1 MVRRIAGLGL
11 AALLLATPAAAED
24 RLKLAVGQKG
34 FWDTAMPWMGQ
45 EKGFFRAAGIA
56 LDIQWTDGGADT
68 EQAVIT
74 GSFDVGIAVGILG
87 VIGAWS
93 KRAPVVM
100 ISAQMTGS
108 PDLYWYVRAETAP
121 RGFKDLAGK
130 TVGFSRPGSSSNLIA
145 AALAKAAGVEVKLIS
160 TGGPAATL
168 TQVMSGQVDVGW
180 SAVPIN
186 LNLVQDGKIRMI
198 AFGNDAPGVAQ
209 QTVRINISNKAFV
222 DKHADALRRFLA
234 AYKRSIDWA
243 YESQEAAEMY
253 GKFALVGP
261 AVVDDLRQKYFP
273 KAALTL
279 DRIGAIEASID
290 EAVRAKR
297 LDKPLSAEQTRAMLQ
312 PIDTLNR

>member
-1 MVRRIAGLGL
+1 MRRIAGLGL

-45 EKGFFRAAGIA
+45 EKGFFREAGIA

-74 GSFDVGIAVGILG
+74 GSFDVGIAVGIMG
-87 VIGAWS
+87 VIGAWA
-93 KRAPVVM
+93 KRAPVAM

-168 TQVMSGQVDVGW
+168 T
-180 SAVPIN
+180 VPVN

-198 AFGNDAPGVAQ
+198 AAGNDAPGIAE
-209 QTVRINISNKAFV
+209 QTVRINITNKPTL
-222 DKHADALRRFLA
+222 DRRADALRRFLA
-234 AYKRSIDWA
+234 AYQRSIDWA
-243 YESQEAAEMY
+243 YDSPEALEMY
-253 GKFALVGP
+253 AKFAQVTP
-261 AVVDDLRQKYFP
+261 AVVAELRGKYFP

-279 DRIGAIEASID
+279 NHVGRIEASIQ
-290 EAVRAKR
+290 EAVQAKR
-297 LDKPLSAEQTRAMLQ
+297 LDRPLTAEQSRDMLR
-312 PIDTLNR
+312 PIVELNR